1 MNLIGEIGM
10 IVKTDEA
17 LICDIVSLE
26 KVLKIDGENRYGVK
40 FYIKGGGSV
49 SIKTGTEQ
57 RLTKMLEV
65 LSEILLDEKIVQA
78 RTNDPNYAY
87 IVSINKSVV
96 KSKQLITSDKIE
108 LTTMM

>member
-1 MNLIGEIGM
+1 
-10 IVKTDEA
+10 
-17 LICDIVSLE
+17 
-26 KVLKIDGENRYGVK
+26 
-40 FYIKGGGSV
+40 
-49 SIKTGTEQ
+49 
-57 RLTKMLEV
+57 MLEV

-78 RTNDPNYAY
+78 RTNDPNYVY